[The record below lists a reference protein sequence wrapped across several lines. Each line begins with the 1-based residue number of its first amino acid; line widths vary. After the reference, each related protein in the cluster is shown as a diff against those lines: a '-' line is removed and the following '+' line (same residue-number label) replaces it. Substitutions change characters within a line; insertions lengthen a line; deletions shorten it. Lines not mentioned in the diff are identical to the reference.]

1 MTTAYSFIRFSTP
14 AQMKGDSLRRQLAKA
29 ERFAAERGLTLD
41 TSYRALGVS
50 AFKGA
55 HRKKGALAAFLEAVR
70 TGEIAADSWLIVEN
84 VDRLSRENPW
94 DAMGLFREIINAGLT
109 VATLMDDMIYD
120 LPSLRQNPHLLQT
133 LNAALTKGHRESAD
147 KADRLQ
153 EVWQAKRDDLGGR
166 RKLTRQGPGWLDLIP
181 DDPRESLVG
190 EWRFNDRAPVVR
202 DIFDMCV
209 EGLGKEAI
217 ARRLNARGVPPFKH
231 GDGWGMSA
239 VAELL
244 KDRRTIGELQL
255 CTKVG
260 GPRRPIGEPI
270 KGYFPA
276 VVSEEIFY
284 RAQAEIAKRHCGASP
299 SRTGKVP
306 NIFVGIAHCQCG
318 RVMEYRDRQGKRP
331 SPGSIFLTCS
341 GNRRG
346 HVCSNDARFPY
357 GELER
362 AVLDWVTDIKV
373 SDAEANKAGV
383 AAIKLA
389 GKEAERDDTK
399 RRLNAAFA
407 KWESEDDQALK
418 TMLYASV
425 QRYSAALPKIEEE
438 IASLSERVR
447 ATKRSTLDGRR
458 VAVRNLRDEMATLE
472 GEALFDMRAKLAAAL
487 RQVIDRVEFHPD
499 KTFGVT
505 LRGGLKLYTFKD
517 GRLLGSYDLS
527 EVNPDGADKLL
538 TFPQAETI
546 DVLKLHPMTL
556 SGIRETLAAIAAPS
570 VSETLIGTAT

>member
-29 ERFAAERGLTLD
+29 ERFAAQRGLTLD
-41 TSYRALGVS
+41 TTYRALGVS

-70 TGEIAADSWLIVEN
+70 TGMVGSASWLIVEN
-84 VDRLSRENPW
+84 IDRLSRENPW

-181 DDPRESLVG
+181 DDPREPLVG
-190 EWRFNDRAPVVR
+190 DWCFNDRAPVVR
-202 DIFDMCV
+202 DIFNMCIQ
-209 EGLGKEAI
+209 GLGKEAI

-244 KDRRTIGELQL
+244 KDRRTIGALQL
-255 CTKVG
+255 FTKVG
-260 GPRRPIGEPI
+260 GPRRPIGEPV

-276 VVSEEIFY
+276 VVAEDAFF

-318 RVMEYRDRQGKRP
+318 RVMEYRNRQGKRP
-331 SPGSIFLTCS
+331 SPGSIFLACS

-346 HVCSNDARFPY
+346 HACSNDARFAY
-357 GELER
+357 GEVER
-362 AVLDWVTDIKV
+362 LVLDWVSDIKV

-383 AAIKLA
+383 AAIKLS
-389 GKEAERDDTK
+389 GKEAEREDTK
-399 RRLNAAFA
+399 RRLNAAFT
-407 KWESEDDQALK
+407 KWESEEDETLK
-418 TMLYASV
+418 AMLYTTV
-425 QRYSAALPKIEEE
+425 QRHSASLPKIEEE
-438 IASLSERVR
+438 IAVLAETVR
-447 ATKRSTLDGRR
+447 ATKRSTMDGRR
-458 VAVRNLRDEMATLE
+458 AAIRNLREEMATAE
-472 GEALFDMRAKLAAAL
+472 GVALFDMRARLAAAL

-499 KTFGVT
+499 RTFGVT
-505 LRGGLKLYTFKD
+505 LRGGLKLYTFGA
-517 GRLLGSYDLS
+517 GRFMRSFDLNA
-527 EVNPDGADKLL
+527 VNPDGSDKLL
-538 TFPQAETI
+538 TFPQSEMI
-546 DVLKLHPMTL
+546 DTMKLHPMTL
-556 SGIRETLAAIAAPS
+556 SGIRESL
-570 VSETLIGTAT
+570 VSLSSKT

>member
-1 MTTAYSFIRFSTP
+1 MTTAYSYIRFSTP
-14 AQMKGDSLRRQLAKA
+14 AQLKGDSLRRQLRKS
-29 ERFAAERGLTLD
+29 ERYAAEHGLTLD
-41 TSYRALGVS
+41 SSLRDTGLS
-50 AFKGA
+50 AYKGA
-55 HRKKGALAAFLEAVR
+55 HRKKGALASFLAKIEG
-70 TGEIAADSWLIVEN
+70 GEIARGSYLIVEN
-84 VDRLSRENPW
+84 IDRLSRENPW
-94 DAMGLFREIINAGLT
+94 DALGMVQKIIGAEIT
-109 VATLMDDMIYD
+109 VVSLVDDMVY
-120 LPSLRQNPHLLQT
+120 SLDRLRNRAELMTTLQ
-133 LNAALTKGHRESAD
+133 AALTKGHRESKD

-153 EVWQAKRDDLGGR
+153 EVWAEKRAEVEGGGR

-181 DDPRESLVG
+181 DDPREPLVG
-190 EWRFNDRAPVVR
+190 EWRFNDRAPIVR
-202 DIFDMCV
+202 DIFEMCV

-270 KGYFPA
+270 KGYFPP

-418 TMLYASV
+418 TMLYTSV

-438 IASLSERVR
+438 IASLSETVR

-505 LRGGLKLYTFKD
+505 LRGGLKLYTFAN
-517 GRLLGSYDLS
+517 GSLLRSYDLS
-527 EVNPDGADKLL
+527 DANPDGADKLL

-546 DVLKLHPMTL
+546 DALKLHPMTL
-556 SGIRETLAAIAAPS
+556 SGIRETLAAIAEP
-570 VSETLIGTAT
+570 VRG